1 MPKQSKLLAL
11 PKSVPIDW
19 FDPIYWNEHL
29 TLHEHADYIQ
39 GGVHVALP
47 RDPHLYSTWSACV
60 AWKNLPVKEF
70 MDKYGNDVLT
80 HTSCLLR
87 RNWNS
92 LTDMMKS
99 RRGRQMGQKRVMMMM
114 MIVMTGLRMQNRSR
128 YILLDLAC
136 LALCNKLV
144 AASSTSMLSTDNQTY
159 FNSMPIYSLW
169 SL

>member
-19 FDPIYWNEHL
+19 FDPIHWNEHL

-39 GGVHVALP
+39 GGVHVTLP

-80 HTSCLLR
+80 QYKLPTEEELEQL
-87 RNWNS
+87 
-92 LTDMMKS
+92 D
-99 RRGRQMGQKRVMMMM
+99 QYDEEQEGQADGEK
-114 MIVMTGLRMQNRSR
+114 GDDDDDDDSDDWLEN
-128 YILLDLAC
+128 AE
-136 LALCNKLV
+136 
-144 AASSTSMLSTDNQTY
+144 
-159 FNSMPIYSLW
+159 
-169 SL
+169 